1 MVPLGSVRKGHDL
14 RSASSILEMQILKV
28 TQASYPFLDR
38 GGPAVKVNGIA
49 NGLAERGHQ
58 VTVLTADLGFTKP
71 GVPQGP
77 SVRRDPLGWRIEQG
91 NVESIY
97 LQTWVRYRA
106 LTANPAVITFCKRRL
121 STFDVV
127 HVYGLY
133 DLLGPVIAFFCRRRG
148 LPYLVEPMGMLRP
161 IVRSLWLKRFYHQLL
176 GNDLV
181 SGSCLLI
188 ATSQQER
195 QELIEE
201 GVPREKVFVRRNGI
215 ALPCQF
221 PDRGSFRRKLGIA
234 ADAKVVLFLG
244 RLVSKKSPDLL
255 LRAFAG
261 CGAAD
266 PYSVLVLAGPDE
278 GDGYRRRLE
287 LLVAKL
293 GLAGRVL
300 FPGPLYEQDK
310 WSAYRDADIFVLPS
324 QNENFGNTAAEA
336 IACGTPVVVTDC
348 CGIAPLVDGTAGIVV
363 SHSEESIGTAL
374 MSLLQDDSL
383 RRLLKSKCDEVVSR
397 LSWEE
402 PIATMEALYRNLVAK
417 GNPAG

>member
-1 MVPLGSVRKGHDL
+1 M
-14 RSASSILEMQILKV
+14 
-28 TQASYPFLDR
+28 
-38 GGPAVKVNGIA
+38 
-49 NGLAERGHQ
+49 
-58 VTVLTADLGFTKP
+58 
-71 GVPQGP
+71 
-77 SVRRDPLGWRIEQG
+77 
-91 NVESIY
+91 
-97 LQTWVRYRA
+97 
-106 LTANPAVITFCKRRL
+106 
-121 STFDVV
+121 
-127 HVYGLY
+127 
-133 DLLGPVIAFFCRRRG
+133 
-148 LPYLVEPMGMLRP
+148 
-161 IVRSLWLKRFYHQLL
+161 
-176 GNDLV
+176 
-181 SGSCLLI
+181 
-188 ATSQQER
+188 
-195 QELIEE
+195 
-201 GVPREKVFVRRNGI
+201 
-215 ALPCQF
+215 
-221 PDRGSFRRKLGIA
+221 
-234 ADAKVVLFLG
+234 
-244 RLVSKKSPDLL
+244 
-255 LRAFAG
+255 
-261 CGAAD
+261 
-266 PYSVLVLAGPDE
+266 LAGPDE

-363 SHSEESIGTAL
+363 SHSEESIRAAL